1 MNQAKSPARIEP
13 VPPETSPDLKRVFEA
28 IQSIHGFLP
37 NAFLIMRRKPKM
49 VRAIQQMAASV
60 WGSDNKVDLGL
71 KHLIAHVASRSAGC
85 RYCMAHTADIALR
98 VDLDEKKLVAVWEYQ
113 TSPLFNGAERSALD
127 LAVAGAAVPNAVT
140 ESFRLLF
147 RTLTANS

>member
-1 MNQAKSPARIEP
+1 
-13 VPPETSPDLKRVFEA
+13 
-28 IQSIHGFLP
+28 
-37 NAFLIMRRKPKM
+37 
-49 VRAIQQMAASV
+49 
-60 WGSDNKVDLGL
+60 
-71 KHLIAHVASRSAGC
+71 
-85 RYCMAHTADIALR
+85 MAHTADIALR